1 MNIIKKLEQF
11 NKDYIYF
18 CEPIKNNIINEGI
31 FIRIL
36 YSNELFVMNGIY
48 LSIFFQNLTIEK
60 YYNKYR
66 CSFDT
71 AIHKE
76 MIDKIKI
83 IEEDILYKL
92 NISNKTP
99 VYKIYDQL
107 RNGNIKVFSDN
118 IEHIN
123 NSFLLKISGIWETD
137 TNYGVTYKFISIN
150 HL

>member
-18 CEPIKNNIINEGI
+18 CEPIKNNIINDGT

-60 YYNKYR
+60 YYNKYK
-66 CSFDT
+66 CNFDT
-71 AIHKE
+71 FIHKDL
-76 MIDKIKI
+76 IDKMRQ
-83 IEEDILYKL
+83 IEYDILGKL
-92 NISNKTP
+92 NIAKKEP
-99 VYKIYDQL
+99 VYKIHEQI
-107 RNGNIKVFSDN
+107 RNGNIKVFAET
-118 IEHIN
+118 IEQIN
-123 NSFLLKISGIWETD
+123 SSFLLKISGIWETD

-150 HL
+150 N